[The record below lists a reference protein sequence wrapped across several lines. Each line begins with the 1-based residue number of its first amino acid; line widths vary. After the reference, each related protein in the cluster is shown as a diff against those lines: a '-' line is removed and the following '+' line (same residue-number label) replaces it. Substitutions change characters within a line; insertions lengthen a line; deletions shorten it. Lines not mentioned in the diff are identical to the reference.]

1 MLGLPR
7 AVSIWMTVPRL
18 TPEAAAS
25 ASIVMRR
32 CWRRARTLRPTAVAT
47 SSGDCMRT
55 VCRTLPN
62 TSLYFAA
69 ILG

>member
-18 TPEAAAS
+18 MPAAAAR
-25 ASIVMRR
+25 ASMVIRR

-47 SSGDCMRT
+47 SSGDCMGT
-55 VCRTLPN
+55 VCRTTVDSP
-62 TSLYFAA
+62 LYF
-69 ILG
+69 GDVVG